1 MKGNFAGPLIMKDE
15 IWAAIRKDEIRAAI
29 RKMKLGK
36 VTCSDSISVELKRSQ
51 NYLMKT
57 QIPPDISKSIFIA
70 LQRNQGKQTVNCT
83 EQSVL

>member
-36 VTCSDSISVELKRSQ
+36 VTCSDSISVELTRSQ

-57 QIPPDISKSIFIA
+57 MAQVRFH
-70 LQRNQGKQTVNCT
+70 QTSPNLYLLHCKET
-83 EQSVL
+83 RENRL